1 MGSNSPKVIFGR
13 PLLKHNNFNLFEGI
27 YKPTSQRVLLKH
39 YLFPTLPN
47 LTNTLKDHFC
57 LAKLHHACFF
67 HMIDMILTEKGEGFE
82 LVICVERLEKDLQRE
97 IKEREGR
104 GEGYEEGELWRV
116 LGGIVEALAYA
127 QGLVSAI

>member
-1 MGSNSPKVIFGR
+1 MGSNSPKVVFGR

-27 YKPTSQRVLLKH
+27 YKPTSQRILLKH

-47 LTNTLKDHFC
+47 LTTTLKDNFC

-67 HMIDMILTEKGEGFE
+67 QMIDMMLTEKEEGFE
-82 LVICVERLEKDLQRE
+82 LVICVERGEKDLQRE
-97 IKEREGR
+97 IKERERR
-104 GEGYEEGELWRV
+104 GEGYGEGELWRFV
-116 LGGIVEALAYA
+116 GVIVEAMAYA